1 MVSQAEK
8 EEGRVSVTGRLVAT
22 YRPKVVNV
30 NPDAPDQ
37 MLFGAI
43 PSTVFANRKA
53 FIDVSRKGIP
63 GRWVKSV
70 VEATGLRETFLGI
83 LNVSSGNLSREYRK
97 KALTKEAS
105 EEVLDAVRLLSQA
118 VDVWESRE
126 LAIEWLKSPV
136 PALDGERPI
145 TLLDTFEGRRWVSQ
159 VLNKIEHGE
168 FS

>member
-1 MVSQAEK
+1 MITQIDK
-8 EEGRVSVTGRLVAT
+8 EEGRVSVADSSVLT
-22 YRPKVVNV
+22 YRPKMSALNL
-30 NPDAPDQ
+30 DAPEKTV
-37 MLFGAI
+37 FGVI
-43 PSTVFANRKA
+43 PSKVFTSRKA

-70 VEATGLRETFLGI
+70 IDATGLRETFLEI

-118 VDVWESRE
+118 VDVWESRP
-126 LAIEWLKSPV
+126 LAIEWLNSPV
-136 PALDGERPI
+136 VALGGERPI
-145 TLLDTFEGRRWVSQ
+145 TLFDTFEGRRWVSQ

>member
-8 EEGRVSVTGRLVAT
+8 EEGRVSVAGKSVST
-22 YRPKVVNV
+22 YRPKMLAVNL
-30 NPDAPDQ
+30 DAPEKTV
-37 MLFGAI
+37 FGAI
-43 PSTVFANRKA
+43 PSKVFANRKS
-53 FIDVSRKGIP
+53 FIEVSRKGIP

-126 LAIEWLKSPV
+126 MAIEWLNSPV
-136 PALDGERPI
+136 AALGGERPI
-145 TLLDTFEGRRWVSQ
+145 NLFDTFEGRRWVSQ